1 MSVLVKDLVIGY
13 WAKDPVNRGINLS
26 VADGEMVLLKGPNGS
41 GKTTFLKT
49 LAGLIPPLAGSFY
62 APGAVLVPTRIPKI
76 KGFTVTEFID
86 TCLSFT
92 SKAGNV
98 VSDDIDHYIP
108 EAEVATPDGKKYS
121 VSAVLEKLGL
131 GELEKRDIST
141 LSDGQFQ
148 KVCICPAVASGK
160 KLLLLDE
167 PTAFLDAD
175 SKVQLMEFLKSL
187 KATILLS
194 SHDLAVCEPY
204 CDQTITF
211 QNIR

>member
-92 SKAGNV
+92 SKAGN
-98 VSDDIDHYIP
+98 
-108 EAEVATPDGKKYS
+108 KKYS

-131 GELEKRDIST
+131 GELEERDISM

>member
-92 SKAGNV
+92 SKAGN
-98 VSDDIDHYIP
+98 
-108 EAEVATPDGKKYS
+108 KKYS

-131 GELEKRDIST
+131 GELAERDIST

-175 SKVQLMEFLKSL
+175 SKVQLMDFLKSL

>member
-92 SKAGNV
+92 SKAGN
-98 VSDDIDHYIP
+98 
-108 EAEVATPDGKKYS
+108 KKYS

-131 GELEKRDIST
+131 GELAERDIFT

>member
-92 SKAGNV
+92 SKAGN
-98 VSDDIDHYIP
+98 
-108 EAEVATPDGKKYS
+108 KKYS

-131 GELEKRDIST
+131 GELEERDIST

-175 SKVQLMEFLKSL
+175 SKVQLMDFLKSL

>member
-92 SKAGNV
+92 SKAGN
-98 VSDDIDHYIP
+98 
-108 EAEVATPDGKKYS
+108 KKYS

-131 GELEKRDIST
+131 GELEERDITT

>member
-13 WAKDPVNRGINLS
+13 WAKDPVNCGINLS

-92 SKAGNV
+92 SKAGN
-98 VSDDIDHYIP
+98 
-108 EAEVATPDGKKYS
+108 KKYS

-131 GELEKRDIST
+131 GELAERDIST

>member
-92 SKAGNV
+92 SKAGN
-98 VSDDIDHYIP
+98 
-108 EAEVATPDGKKYS
+108 KKYS

-131 GELEKRDIST
+131 GELAERDIST

>member
-92 SKAGNV
+92 SKAGN
-98 VSDDIDHYIP
+98 
-108 EAEVATPDGKKYS
+108 KKYS

-131 GELEKRDIST
+131 GELEERDIST

>member
-1 MSVLVKDLVIGY
+1 MSVWVKDLVIGY

-92 SKAGNV
+92 SKAGN
-98 VSDDIDHYIP
+98 
-108 EAEVATPDGKKYS
+108 KKYS

-160 KLLLLDE
+160 KLLLQIGR
-167 PTAFLDAD
+167 AH
-175 SKVQLMEFLKSL
+175 V
-187 KATILLS
+187 
-194 SHDLAVCEPY
+194 
-204 CDQTITF
+204 
-211 QNIR
+211 

>member
-76 KGFTVTEFID
+76 NGFTVTEFID

-92 SKAGNV
+92 SKAGN
-98 VSDDIDHYIP
+98 
-108 EAEVATPDGKKYS
+108 KKYS

-131 GELEKRDIST
+131 GELAERDIST

>member
-1 MSVLVKDLVIGY
+1 MSVWVKDLVIGY

-49 LAGLIPPLAGSFY
+49 LVGLIPPLAGSFY

-92 SKAGNV
+92 SKAGN
-98 VSDDIDHYIP
+98 
-108 EAEVATPDGKKYS
+108 KKYS

-131 GELEKRDIST
+131 GELAERDIST

>member
-49 LAGLIPPLAGSFY
+49 LVGLIPPLAGSFY

-92 SKAGNV
+92 SKAGN
-98 VSDDIDHYIP
+98 
-108 EAEVATPDGKKYS
+108 KKYS

-131 GELEKRDIST
+131 GELAERDIST